1 METGRAL
8 LYPGP
13 PGQVEDALRKLVQ
26 RRLGALN
33 TRISVIGFLC
43 KGRGGGDIVD
53 TLIGKRAFGPTYSPR
68 PPFSSKQGDEK
79 WDEAVRMFL
88 PEHSCRIEA
97 WVGTE
102 GVVAGGRS
110 EAVSKSRQA
119 VTAAAR
125 GAAAARQGAFNYINS
140 VAPGASCG
148 AAANHGFVLKEH
160 IPCGLETD
168 LAAGVFGELG
178 PSGLPVDS
186 AVASASSKG
195 NKGKKYSNN
204 HGQHQQQQKQRT
216 TTLSELQVEAPVIYL
231 RLTSH
236 SEDLMTSPE
245 FDEIMRR
252 WQTNGTGFDRVT
264 ALASG
269 TAETDKG
276 TLNMMT
282 TAEKMRVWVQS
293 CDDCF
298 LRAKIWMMLLCDAV
312 VSVDARDA
320 RCSLNTRLCSELRC
334 VLFSSFSV
342 GMAVL
347 TTPTNSPHVTSLHP
361 HLLCVATSKS

>member
-1 METGRAL
+1 MESGSAL
-8 LYPGP
+8 LYPGQL
-13 PGQVEDALRKLVQ
+13 GQVEDALRKLVK
-26 RRLGALN
+26 RRLGTLD

-43 KGRGGGDIVD
+43 KGRSGGDIVD
-53 TLIGKRAFGPTYSPR
+53 TLIGKRAFGPTYSPKSA
-68 PPFSSKQGDEK
+68 FSSNEGGEK

-119 VTAAAR
+119 VAAAAR
-125 GAAAARQGAFNYINS
+125 GAAAARQGAFNHVNS

-160 IPCGLETD
+160 ILETD
-168 LAAGVFGELG
+168 LAAAGVFDELG
-178 PSGLPVDS
+178 RSGLPVDS
-186 AVASASSKG
+186 AVASAASKG
-195 NKGKKYSNN
+195 NKGKKHSKN
-204 HGQHQQQQKQRT
+204 HGKQQQQQRQRNT
-216 TTLSELQVEAPVIYL
+216 SLAELQVEAPVIYL

-236 SEDLMTSPE
+236 SEDLMSSPG

-264 ALASG
+264 ALASVAG
-269 TAETDKG
+269 QTDKK
-276 TLNMMT
+276 TQNMMT

-320 RCSLNTRLCSELRC
+320 RCSLNTRLCAELRC
-334 VLFSSFSV
+334 VQFCSFFV
-342 GMAVL
+342 GMVAL
-347 TTPTNSPHVTSLHP
+347 TPITNSPKLTSLHL